1 MHFKCTSN
9 RSYHLCSHRCYE
21 VTEITAAEL
30 QAPAGAQD
38 RFAGAA
44 VRASLAAAGASNVA
58 MFGTPKWGGWEGS
71 NVC

>member
-1 MHFKCTSN
+1 MYFKGNKCPTIVVPLSD
-9 RSYHLCSHRCYE
+9 E

-58 MFGTPKWGGWEGS
+58 MFGTPKGGKDGRKGQ
-71 NVC
+71 VC